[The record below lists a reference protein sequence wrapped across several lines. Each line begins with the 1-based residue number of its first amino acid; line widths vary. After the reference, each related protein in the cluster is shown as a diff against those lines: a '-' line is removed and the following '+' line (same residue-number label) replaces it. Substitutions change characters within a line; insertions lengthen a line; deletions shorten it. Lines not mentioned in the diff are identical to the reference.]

1 MHRVL
6 ITGALGYLGNEVLK
20 RLHQGWTD
28 NKIDQIIA
36 VDIRAAER
44 ELEGI
49 KYEIADIRD
58 SNKID
63 TLIQDNNVTA
73 VIHLAAI
80 IDSQSSDRKFQ
91 YEVDVLGTQ
100 NMLDACVKH
109 KVKKVIISSSGAAY
123 GYHADN
129 PAWITEDDT
138 LRGNEIFA
146 YSDHKRIVEEMLQ
159 EYRINHPELEQVI
172 FRVCTIL
179 GKHTDN
185 LITDLFK
192 KKNILGIRGF
202 KSPFVFIWDQD
213 AANCMYK
220 ALFYEGHGIFNLAA
234 DGAISN
240 KDLARVLNKKYMALP
255 AALLKFLLFLGKS
268 TGLSKYGPEQ
278 LLFIQFRPVLDNHK
292 LKTAFGYKPEKSSL
306 DTFKYYLNHNNISYT
321 DDHINIEITG

>member
-1 MHRVL
+1 M
-6 ITGALGYLGNEVLK
+6 ITGALGYLGSEVLK
-20 RLHQGWTD
+20 KLYQGWID
-28 NKIDQIIA
+28 KKIDHILA
-36 VDIRAAER
+36 VDIRAAKH
-44 ELEGI
+44 ELDGI

-63 TLIQDNNVTA
+63 TIIKDNNISA

-100 NMLDACVKH
+100 NILDACVKH

-129 PAWITEDDT
+129 PSWITEDDA

-159 EYRINHPELEQVI
+159 EYRVKHPYLEQVI

-179 GKHTDN
+179 GQHTDN

-192 KKNILGIRGF
+192 KKNILGIRGY

-213 AANCMYK
+213 VANCMYK
-220 ALFYEGHGIFNLAA
+220 ALFFEGHGIFNLAA
-234 DGAISN
+234 DGAINN
-240 KDLARVLNKKYMALP
+240 KDLAKVLNKKYIALSS
-255 AALLKFLLFLGKS
+255 ALLKFLLFIGKS

-278 LLFIQFRPVLDNHK
+278 LLFIQFRPVLDNQK
-292 LKTAFGYKPEKSSL
+292 LKKEFGYVPEKSSL
-306 DTFKYYLNHNNISYT
+306 DSFKYYLKQHNISYT
-321 DDHINIEITG
+321 QDKINVEFPS